1 METTNAE
8 DNNDSKRCETRQS
21 RSNSWTAWGIQ
32 ALSTLTDGAKQLYTK
47 ALGLDDLEEKKLE
60 DEQGVTHVEVDEKT
74 KRDLWNQLSTLVGA
88 DVINMRLSLPVW
100 LFEPT
105 TALQRMCETLQFH
118 ELLDMAA
125 TCEDPVERDALV
137 AAFTVSAFAHTE
149 RVYKPFNPVLGETFE
164 WISKDGRTRVL
175 CEQVSHHPP
184 ISVSYSEGPGWIAQ
198 EVFSCNAYFL
208 GNSVEIRNTGSRYV
222 YLKNFDERYEWTLPV
237 SAAQNLFVGGS
248 FIDHYGD
255 LVLRS
260 SPRGSVTHLN
270 FTKCGW
276 FGRGRYA
283 VSGSI
288 EDEDGQQVMELSGEW
303 NRGLVGFRLDKT
315 SGERVDG
322 KSLWYAG
329 EHKPAVKRDKYNFT
343 NFTYELLELAENAES
358 VLPPTD
364 SRFRPDRLALER
376 NNLTLANSEKVRV
389 ESLQRERENQRQKSG
404 QMYVP
409 RWFYR
414 DDDNIWHFGDKYW
427 QETRNMSD
435 EQREQMKL
443 W

>member
-1 METTNAE
+1 
-8 DNNDSKRCETRQS
+8 
-21 RSNSWTAWGIQ
+21 
-32 ALSTLTDGAKQLYTK
+32 
-47 ALGLDDLEEKKLE
+47 
-60 DEQGVTHVEVDEKT
+60 
-74 KRDLWNQLSTLVGA
+74 
-88 DVINMRLSLPVW
+88 
-100 LFEPT
+100 
-105 TALQRMCETLQFH
+105 
-118 ELLDMAA
+118 
-125 TCEDPVERDALV
+125 
-137 AAFTVSAFAHTE
+137 
-149 RVYKPFNPVLGETFE
+149 
-164 WISKDGRTRVL
+164 
-175 CEQVSHHPP
+175 
-184 ISVSYSEGPGWIAQ
+184 
-198 EVFSCNAYFL
+198 
-208 GNSVEIRNTGSRYV
+208 
-222 YLKNFDERYEWTLPV
+222 
-237 SAAQNLFVGGS
+237 
-248 FIDHYGD
+248 
-255 LVLRS
+255 
-260 SPRGSVTHLN
+260 
-270 FTKCGW
+270 
-276 FGRGRYA
+276 
-283 VSGSI
+283 
-288 EDEDGQQVMELSGEW
+288 VMELSGEW

>member
-1 METTNAE
+1 METSET
-8 DNNDSKRCETRQS
+8 DSTGNTQTCETRQT
-21 RSNSWTAWGIQ
+21 RSNSWTAWGIH
-32 ALSTLTDGAKQLYTK
+32 AISTITDGAKQLYTK
-47 ALGLDDLEEKKLE
+47 ALGLDELEEKKLE
-60 DEQGVTHVEVDEKT
+60 DEEGVTHVEVDEKT

-118 ELLDMAA
+118 QLLDMAA
-125 TCEDPVERDALV
+125 TCEEPVERDALV

-164 WISKDGRTRVL
+164 WTSRDGTTRVL

-184 ISVSYSEGPGWIAQ
+184 VSVSYTEGPGWVAQ

-222 YLKNFDERYEWTLPV
+222 YLTSFDERYEWTLPV

-248 FIDHYGD
+248 FIDHYGE
-255 LVLRS
+255 LILRS
-260 SPRGSVTHLN
+260 SPRGSVTSLT

-283 VSGSI
+283 VNGDIVDADGYRASGWINLQANVWMQSHF
-288 EDEDGQQVMELSGEW
+288 EVPD
-303 NRGLVGFRLDKT
+303 
-315 SGERVDG
+315 
-322 KSLWYAG
+322 
-329 EHKPAVKRDKYNFT
+329 
-343 NFTYELLELAENAES
+343 NAES
-358 VLPPTD
+358 IIPPTD
-364 SRFRPDRLALER
+364 SRFRPDRRALEG
-376 NNLTLANSEKVRV
+376 NNLSLANLEKVRV
-389 ESLQRERENQRQKSG
+389 ENIQRERENQRQKTG
-404 QMYVP
+404 TTYVP
-409 RWFYR
+409 AWFYQ
-414 DDDNIWHFGDKYW
+414 DDNNEWHFGGKYW
-427 QETRNMSD
+427 KETRNMSED
-435 EQREQMKL
+435 QKEQMKL

>member
-1 METTNAE
+1 METSET
-8 DNNDSKRCETRQS
+8 DSPCDTKACETRQT
-21 RSNSWTAWGIQ
+21 RSNSWTAWGIH
-32 ALSTLTDGAKQLYTK
+32 AISTITDGAKQLYTK
-47 ALGLDDLEEKKLE
+47 ALGLDELEEKKLE
-60 DEQGVTHVEVDEKT
+60 DEEGVTHVEVDEKT

-118 ELLDMAA
+118 QLLDMAA
-125 TCEDPVERDALV
+125 ACEDAVERDALV

-164 WISKDGRTRVL
+164 WISKDGTTRVL

-184 ISVSYSEGPGWIAQ
+184 VSVSYTEGPGWVAQ

-222 YLKNFDERYEWTLPV
+222 YLKSFDERYEWTLPV

-255 LVLRS
+255 LILRCN
-260 SPRGSVTHLN
+260 PRGSVTRLT

-283 VSGSI
+283 VNGGISDAEGN
-288 EDEDGQQVMELSGEW
+288 QVMELSGEW
-303 NRGLVGFRLDKT
+303 NRGMVGFRLDKS
-315 SGERVDG
+315 SGERVDA

-343 NFTYELLELAENAES
+343 NFTYELLEIPDNAES
-358 VLPPTD
+358 ILPPTD
-364 SRFRPDRLALER
+364 SRFRPDRLALEG
-376 NNLTLANSEKVRV
+376 NNLSVANLEKVRV
-389 ESLQRERENQRQKSG
+389 ENLQRDRENERQKSG
-404 QMYVP
+404 TKYVP
-409 RWFYR
+409 SWFYQ
-414 DDDNIWHFGDKYW
+414 DDNKEWHFGGKYW
-427 QETRNMSD
+427 QETRNMSED
-435 EQREQMKL
+435 QKEQMKL